1 MTLMAGEQ
9 RRFLSKRGAEVLL
22 RKGEPPRFA
31 PVGALPDRSLLS
43 SDRRG
48 TSLGIG
54 RKKLRRCPG
63 RPRAACAPPGPRAR
77 LAGQSAARCRAGHP
91 ALPAPP
97 FPPGASE
104 GGRGKR
110 EILAPGPLPLA
121 WSPASFIPAP
131 CQEQLGSLGGGAA
144 ADGHNAPRSR
154 LSMSP
159 WPLPRRSVQLAP
171 SSLALVLRRLPP
183 GPREAAG
190 PEAEAEADCCEGE
203 ARGAA
208 VFQAFRRANAACS
221 WDAGLARSVGRL
233 RLQGWLRGG
242 VLLLQGP
249 PAPLQRLRDA
259 WLRGALRAPKGF
271 LIRAVGDVSPVHMN
285 PISQSQFVPL
295 AEVLCCAISDMN
307 AAHIT
312 VTQEALL
319 HQLGKYYPGIATP
332 THDILYST
340 LGMLIK
346 ERKIYHTGEGYF
358 IVTPNTYF
366 ISNNTTKSN
375 KRALL
380 ENRCLPE
387 PSFTYLVSMENATEL
402 APDPLPVVSHCGSCS
417 CFLGHNEVKPT
428 KCQELISQEPN
439 GKSQKDSSESRSSV
453 PKPSTESLADGITHS
468 VLSTKG
474 KDKTKKFSLSL
485 FWRNTSKKE
494 KAKKSHSTFS
504 AQFPPEKWPVRDEDH
519 LENIPR
525 DVEHEIIKRIN
536 PILTVDNLTKHTAL
550 MQKMEEQK
558 KYISKGTSTEVLTM
572 KHKYISKAHSWKK
585 QNKATKYH
593 RKGQHIK
600 EKRGKHKT
608 SELVLTDGNLASSVE
623 HPLCHLASE
632 MMVCSREL
640 VDDALDMEPHFLCK
654 REINNPF
661 QDTPNGRNKSS
672 KDYKS
677 QKNCD
682 INPKAVRLEGHRSWS
697 QSLDSSRTM
706 DCKAKVSLS
715 GKCEAEADKKHSDHQ
730 QCQALR
736 TDGAHTSLAERATCK
751 CNLQRGTNS
760 QNTVEMQEA
769 SNVHATFR
777 NEEQKKYPEK
787 SIRMHCDKTNMCSLP
802 SQHSDCY
809 LPTDAGII
817 CQFKQSKVVAA
828 HRQRDFKN
836 EMQTKNTSQWF
847 ESVNSQYEGFI
858 YDDPVQ
864 YQKVGDLV
872 QEEEIESS
880 KLKCYQ
886 LRYRT
891 ASEKWN
897 NVREDVSPKVLG
909 KEKADLF
916 QSYPNDT
923 DIVDAYQHEESGFL
937 SQNKSKDSLK
947 EYDKMNL
954 EGETCMCHQVSSKN
968 NEENEGIYDQGRKTE
983 FSEVQEAENGIWE
996 KSANKVAME
1005 TASLMLSSKDWE
1017 IKANLVGT
1025 RQSFDNSNDA
1035 PLDRAIQHN
1044 QNHLQGTE
1052 NQSITGDSG
1061 IDSPR

>member
-1 MTLMAGEQ
+1 
-9 RRFLSKRGAEVLL
+9 
-22 RKGEPPRFA
+22 
-31 PVGALPDRSLLS
+31 
-43 SDRRG
+43 
-48 TSLGIG
+48 
-54 RKKLRRCPG
+54 
-63 RPRAACAPPGPRAR
+63 
-77 LAGQSAARCRAGHP
+77 
-91 ALPAPP
+91 
-97 FPPGASE
+97 
-104 GGRGKR
+104 
-110 EILAPGPLPLA
+110 
-121 WSPASFIPAP
+121 
-131 CQEQLGSLGGGAA
+131 
-144 ADGHNAPRSR
+144 
-154 LSMSP
+154 MSP
-159 WPLPRRSVQLAP
+159 SPLPRRSVQLAP
-171 SSLALVLRRLPP
+171 SSLALVLRRRPQ

-190 PEAEAEADCCEGE
+190 VEAEAEADCCEDE

-208 VFQAFRRANAACS
+208 VFQSFRRANAACY
-221 WDAGLARSVGRL
+221 WNAGLARAVGRV

-249 PAPLQRLRDA
+249 PAPLQLLRDA
-259 WLRGALRAPKGF
+259 WLRRALRAPKGF

-380 ENRCLPE
+380 EDKCLPE
-387 PSFTYLVSMENATEL
+387 PSFTYLVSMEDATEL
-402 APDPLPVVSHCGSCS
+402 APDPLPVVSHCRSCS

-468 VLSTKG
+468 VLSAKG
-474 KDKTKKFSLSL
+474 KDKAKKFSLGL

-504 AQFPPEKWPVRDEDH
+504 AQFPPEKWPVRDEDN

-600 EKRGKHKT
+600 EKQGKYKT
-608 SELVLTDGNLASSVE
+608 SELVLADGNLTNSVE

-640 VDDALDMEPHFLCK
+640 VDDALDVEPHFLRK

-672 KDYKS
+672 KGYKS

-682 INPKAVRLEGHRSWS
+682 INPKAVRSERRRSWS
-697 QSLDSSRTM
+697 ESLDSSRTM
-706 DCKAKVSLS
+706 DGKANVSLS
-715 GKCEAEADKKHSDHQ
+715 AKREAEAEKKKHSDHQ

-736 TDGAHTSLAERATCK
+736 TDGARTSLAERATCK

-769 SNVHATFR
+769 SNVQATFK
-777 NEEQKKYPEK
+777 NEEEKKYPEK
-787 SIRMHCDKTNMCSLP
+787 SIRTPCDKTNMCSLP

-817 CQFKQSKVVAA
+817 CQFKQTEVVAA
-828 HRQRDFKN
+828 HRQKGFKS

-847 ESVNSQYEGFI
+847 ESVNPQYEGFI
-858 YDDPVQ
+858 YGDPVQ

-891 ASEKWN
+891 ESEKWN

-923 DIVDAYQHEESGFL
+923 DTVDAYQHEESGFL
-937 SQNKSKDSLK
+937 SQNKSKDSLR
-947 EYDKMNL
+947 EYDKMNV
-954 EGETCMCHQVSSKN
+954 EGETCTCHQVSSKN
-968 NEENEGIYDQGRKTE
+968 NEENEGMYDQGRRTDNTERHVLE
-983 FSEVQEAENGIWE
+983 FSEVQEAEDRIWE

-1035 PLDRAIQHN
+1035 PLDRGIQHN

-1061 IDSPR
+1061 IDSPRAQSMISANSDILYGLKKRSFFKNLEGIEKTLHSRKSLTPNSLFQLTPVMNV